1 MTLLSGGFC
10 FSLPE
15 KAKYGRSG
23 LNFRVQLQK
32 QRAEKHRKE
41 ELLREH
47 GVNKAS
53 EAFIDSLYYYE
64 MYCSLAC
71 WKTVTMVDR
80 ELRMLKSKTAKLNVL
95 KENIRMRVLGLGWK
109 DLSIPWS
116 KQGNILTVNQ
126 LTTHLKSIILQQKKK
141 KVSK

>member
-1 MTLLSGGFC
+1 MRTALLKVAKDDA
-10 FSLPE
+10 PIAQKQD
-15 KAKYGRSG
+15 KAA
-23 LNFRVQLQK
+23 LQK
-32 QRAEKHRKE
+32 QRAEKHRKD
-41 ELLREH
+41 ELLVEH

-53 EAFIDSLYYYE
+53 EDFIDALYYYE

-71 WKTVTMVDR
+71 WKTVTMVDCK
-80 ELRMLKSKTAKLNVL
+80 LRKLKSKTAKLNAL

-126 LTTHLKSIILQQKKK
+126 LSTHLKIIILQQKKERFHMDHQ
-141 KVSK
+141 